1 MRKYSL
7 TALLLLIASA
17 VFRILGIFFDGTV
30 FYNVAFY
37 VLLAVALVLE
47 LVQCHENSHCSPAIP
62 RGDSFRLRLFAL
74 FAAVGMFIDF
84 ISSAVGVYKCCI
96 NRSDSVS
103 RTALEILLCV
113 FALLS
118 CISMLSCAVSFSDGN
133 AYDFRKVPV
142 LNVMPLMWLLL
153 KCIIGLTDVYGVGDV
168 DFTVMYLAVMF
179 GIGAFYS
186 FAYESESDKGAR
198 AFSVF
203 CFNSFSAC
211 AGMGALGRTVSVL
224 HNKISFTDENSIFI
238 LSLLLAGTFTYSLGR
253 NALNDSLY

>member
-30 FYNVAFY
+30 FYNASFY
-37 VLLAVALVLE
+37 VLLAVALVFE
-47 LVQCHENSHCSPAIP
+47 LVQCLKISDYSPALP
-62 RGDSFRLRLFAL
+62 RGDGFRLRFFAF
-74 FAAVGMFIDF
+74 FAAVGMFISF

-133 AYDFRKVPV
+133 AYDFRKVPM
-142 LNVMPLMWLLL
+142 LNVMPLMWLSL

-186 FAYESESDKGAR
+186 FAYESDSDKGAR

-211 AGMGALGRTVSVL
+211 AGMGALGRTMSVL
-224 HNKISFTDENSIFI
+224 HNKIAFTDENSIFI
-238 LSLLLAGTFTYSLGR
+238 LSLFLAGTFTYSLGR